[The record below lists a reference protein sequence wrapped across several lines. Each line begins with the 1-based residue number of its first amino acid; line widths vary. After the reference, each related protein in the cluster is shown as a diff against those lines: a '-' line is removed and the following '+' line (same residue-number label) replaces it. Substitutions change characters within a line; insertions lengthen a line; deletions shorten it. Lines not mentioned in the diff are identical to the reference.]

1 MSQSFSLQ
9 KDKVIIYKDGESIEF
24 KFDTVVGACL
34 KVLINNQNQPMEV
47 VKICEEADK
56 IFASYNKP
64 PFKDRGRDVR
74 ALYGKRNIVQKTS
87 KGQYVFTGKFGKTNL
102 STFTPSLKKQILE
115 RDKYRCYS
123 CGRSSSEG
131 FELMID
137 HMVPESKGGKATL
150 ENGMVLCTRCNNIK
164 SNYSAYTFGKKLF
177 EKYLATARL
186 NQNIEDE
193 KFFQEV
199 LKVFEKFNRD

>member
-1 MSQSFSLQ
+1 MCPPFSLQ

-74 ALYGKRNIVQKTS
+74 ALYGKRNIIQKTS
-87 KGQYVFTGKFGKTNL
+87 KGQYVFTGKYGKTNL

-115 RDKYRCYS
+115 RDKYRCCS

-137 HMVPESKGGKATL
+137 HMKPESMGGEASL
-150 ENGMVLCTRCNNIK
+150 ANGMTLCTRCNNIK
-164 SNYSAYTFGKKLF
+164 SNYSALIFGKKMF
-177 EKYLATARL
+177 EKYLEVAETKKEEKDIL
-186 NQNIEDE
+186 FFKELLDVFNKHGQN
-193 KFFQEV
+193 
-199 LKVFEKFNRD
+199 